1 MKRQSYLRWSET
13 LFTPYQTCTES
24 VDYFRGGETKR
35 YRAGQLPWLR
45 HALKA
50 LLLSVVVLLSPRALS
65 AESMRAASGGFT
77 TAIHAVMWAAYE
89 EKLFRKYGLDVE
101 YLALNSGRLGM
112 QMLLSDDVQVLFS
125 TGVTVVTTN
134 LQKVDLAIIAGGLNF
149 FPTKLVARP
158 EIKRPADLKGKILA
172 VGGFGAANHMA
183 LLVALE
189 KLGVNSKEVTII
201 QVGGAAAQMASLAKG
216 VIQGLMLNEPQATI
230 AIKKFGMQSLI
241 DLMESKSPFPQN
253 CFIVK
258 RNFIEANRDKV
269 VSFMKAIVEAIYLLK
284 KDRPL
289 ALSLIKKYI
298 RVSEEEAAIGYDYYL
313 AKHSEGILDLP
324 DRRGLQFV
332 IEETAKTNPKAAGQT
347 PESLKL
353 LEPSVLDELKR
364 SGFVDR
370 AKK

>member
-1 MKRQSYLRWSET
+1 MKRISIAT
-13 LFTPYQTCTES
+13 
-24 VDYFRGGETKR
+24 
-35 YRAGQLPWLR
+35 
-45 HALKA
+45 
-50 LLLSVVVLLSPRALS
+50 LLLFLTTVLQTPAS
-65 AESMRAASGGFT
+65 AIDSMRAASGGFT
-77 TAIHAVMWAAYE
+77 TAIHAVLWAAYE
-89 EKLFRKYGLDVE
+89 EKLFKKYGLDVE

-134 LQKVDLAIIAGGLNF
+134 LQKADLAIIAGGLNF
-149 FPTKLVARP
+149 FPTKLITRP
-158 EIKRPADLKGKILA
+158 EIKRAADLKGKNLA

-189 KLGVNSKEVTII
+189 KLGVNPKEVTII

-216 VIQGLMLNEPQATI
+216 LIQGLMFNEPQATI

-258 RNFIEANRDKV
+258 RNFLDANRDKV
-269 VSFMKAIVEAIYLLK
+269 TSFMKAIIEAVYLLK
-284 KDRPL
+284 KDRAL
-289 ALSLIKKYI
+289 ALSLIRKYI

-332 IEETAKTNPKAAGQT
+332 IEETAKTNPNAAGQT

-353 LEPSVLDELKR
+353 LDSSVLDELKK
-364 SGFVDR
+364 SGFVER
-370 AKK
+370 VKK

>member
-1 MKRQSYLRWSET
+1 MKRISIAT
-13 LFTPYQTCTES
+13 
-24 VDYFRGGETKR
+24 
-35 YRAGQLPWLR
+35 
-45 HALKA
+45 
-50 LLLSVVVLLSPRALS
+50 LLLFLTTVLQTPAS
-65 AESMRAASGGFT
+65 AIDSMRAASGGFT
-77 TAIHAVMWAAYE
+77 TAIHAVLWAAYE
-89 EKLFRKYGLDVE
+89 EKLFKKYGLDVE

-134 LQKVDLAIIAGGLNF
+134 LQKADLAIIAGGLNF
-149 FPTKLVARP
+149 FPTKLITRP
-158 EIKRPADLKGKILA
+158 EIKRAADLKGKNLA

-189 KLGVNSKEVTII
+189 KLGVNPKEVTII

-216 VIQGLMLNEPQATI
+216 LIQGLMFNEPQATI

-258 RNFIEANRDKV
+258 RNFLDANRDKV
-269 VSFMKAIVEAIYLLK
+269 TNFMKAIVEAVYLLK
-284 KDRPL
+284 KDRAL
-289 ALSLIKKYI
+289 ALSLIRKYI

-332 IEETAKTNPKAAGQT
+332 IEETAKTNPNAAGQT

-353 LEPSVLDELKR
+353 LDSSVLDELKK
-364 SGFVDR
+364 SGFVER
-370 AKK
+370 VKK